1 MGVKL
6 VKSKDSDNMSLK
18 DLKDCC
24 EVEFD
29 KVYIINENINKR
41 LAEYR
46 AQMDV
51 AEFNEKAASFLVL
64 AVFVLNIGL
73 NIYLLFSLNNRLEE
87 MEKLK
92 NELLKTNLF
101 EYELIKTDKIILKKD
116 K

>member
-24 EVEFD
+24 EDEFD
-29 KVYIINENINKR
+29 KVYINIENIGKR

-46 AQMDV
+46 AQTDV

-64 AVFVLNIGL
+64 TVLVLNIGL